1 MFRLLVMIALIAA
14 GFSQVGL
21 GGFAVVFG
29 QYTDIVAASIIA
41 WLIGTQIRPW
51 FE

>member
-1 MFRLLVMIALIAA
+1 MLRLLVMITLVAA
-14 GFSQVGL
+14 VFSQIGL

-29 QYTDIVAASIIA
+29 QYTDMVAASVIA
-41 WLIGTQIRPW
+41 WLIGTQVRPW

>member
-1 MFRLLVMIALIAA
+1 MFRLLGILTLIAA
-14 GFSQVGL
+14 VSSQIGL
-21 GGFAVVFG
+21 NGFAVVFG
-29 QYTDIVAASIIA
+29 QYTDMVAASVIA

>member
-1 MFRLLVMIALIAA
+1 MLRLLFITVLIAA
-14 GFSQVGL
+14 VFSQIESGSL
-21 GGFAVVFG
+21 IVVFG
-29 QYTDIVAASIIA
+29 QYTDVIVASIVA

>member
-1 MFRLLVMIALIAA
+1 MLRLIVIMALIAA
-14 GFSQVGL
+14 VFSPIGL

-29 QYTDIVAASIIA
+29 QYTDLVTATAITWI
-41 WLIGTQIRPW
+41 IGTQVRPW

>member
-1 MFRLLVMIALIAA
+1 MLRLLVIIALIAA
-14 GFSQVGL
+14 VFSQIGL
-21 GGFAVVFG
+21 GSFVVIFG